1 MIHKGR
7 ILKMNNKKV
16 IPIFF
21 AVDDYYIPFLAVG
34 LQSLVEHSSEEYEYL
49 IKILNTN
56 VSEENKKRIKKY
68 EKENINIEFVDLN
81 YYIKKVKDK
90 LYTRDYYTKTTYFR
104 LFLPEL
110 YPQYDKVLYLDSD
123 IIILEDIANLYNI
136 DIGDNLVGAI
146 PDDIIQ
152 NGKELQEYVEKV
164 VGVATYKKYFNAGI
178 IVMNLDELR
187 KFKFQEKFL
196 HLLETIKFPVAQDQ
210 DYLNRICKGR
220 VKYIDNSWD
229 VMPAPGRN
237 KKDEELRLI
246 HYNLTYKP
254 WRRDDVPYKEFFWKY
269 ANKTDFFE
277 EIQKMKESY
286 TEAERFKDM
295 ETEKDLINLAIQ
307 ESECVG
313 DDRVDK
319 KSLISENNIEKS
331 KDRLEILEKIEKL
344 ELEGKFDVDAENDP
358 PTIILTPDKVDYL
371 KEKTTSKLKTKVA
384 NAVAQNFANELLKKK
399 KLIIKEVRG
408 IENLEGVKTGGI
420 ITCNHFNPFDSFT
433 VEMVFNRT
441 EVGKKKKLYKI
452 IREGNYTNFPGFYGF
467 LFRNCN
473 TLPLSSNTKT
483 MEKLLK
489 AIKKILENKDFILI
503 YPEQSMW
510 WNYKKPKPLKD
521 GAFKFAV
528 KNDVPIIPIFITM
541 EESKIIGE
549 DGFPVMEYFVN
560 IEKPIYKNKELTDRE
575 NINQMRDKNF
585 AIWKEIYEE
594 FYDIPLKYTTLTGK

>member
-1 MIHKGR
+1 
-7 ILKMNNKKV
+7 MNNNKRT

-21 AVDDYYIPFLAVG
+21 AVDDYYIPFLSVG
-34 LQSLVEHSSEEYEYL
+34 LQSLIEHSSEEYEYL
-49 IKILNTN
+49 IKILNIN
-56 VSEENKKRIKKY
+56 VSEKNKKKIKKY
-68 EKENINIEFVDLN
+68 EGDNINIEFVDLN
-81 YYIKKVKDK
+81 YYIDKVKDK

-123 IIILEDIANLYNI
+123 IVILEDIANLYNI
-136 DIGDNLVGAI
+136 DIGENLVGAI

-152 NGKELQEYVEKV
+152 NGKELQEYAEKV
-164 VGVATYKKYFNAGI
+164 VGVATYKNYFNAGI
-178 IVMNLDELR
+178 LLMNLEELR

-196 HLLETIKFPVAQDQ
+196 YLLGTTKFSVAQDQ

-237 KKDEELRLI
+237 KKDEELKLL
-246 HYNLTYKP
+246 HFNLTYKP
-254 WRRDDVPYKEFFWKY
+254 WRSDNVPYKEFFWKY
-269 ANKTDFFE
+269 AKKTEYFN
-277 EIQKMKESY
+277 EIQKMKENY
-286 TEAERFKDM
+286 TEAERLIDM
-295 ETEKDLINLAIQ
+295 ETEKNLIKLAVK

-313 DDRVDK
+313 DDRQDIKVTVNN
-319 KSLISENNIEKS
+319 NNISKS
-331 KDRLEILEKIEKL
+331 KERLEILQKIEKL
-344 ELEGKFDVDAENDP
+344 ELEGKFDVDAEDDP

-371 KEKTTSKLKTKVA
+371 KEKATSKLKAKVA
-384 NAVAQNFANELLKKK
+384 NTVAQNFANEMLRKN

-408 IENLEGVKTGGI
+408 IENIEKVKTGGI
-420 ITCNHFNPFDSFT
+420 ITCNHFNPFDAFT
-433 VEMVFNRT
+433 VEMIFNKT
-441 EVGKKKKLYKI
+441 ENGKNKKLYKI

-483 MEKLLK
+483 MQNLLK
-489 AIKKILENKDFILI
+489 AIKQILANKDFILI

-541 EESKIIGE
+541 EESNIIGE
-549 DGFPVMEYFVN
+549 DGFPIMEYYVN
-560 IEKPIYKNKELTDRE
+560 IEEPIYKNKEITDKE
-575 NINQMRDKNF
+575 NIQQMRDKNF
-585 AIWKEIYEE
+585 DVWKNVYEE
-594 FYDIPLKYTTLTGK
+594 FYETPLEYTTIVGK

>member
-1 MIHKGR
+1 
-7 ILKMNNKKV
+7 MNKDNKV

-21 AVDDYYIPFLAVG
+21 AVDDCYIPFLAVG
-34 LQSLVEHSSEEYEYL
+34 LESLVEHSSEEHEYL

-68 EKENINIEFVDLN
+68 ERENINIEFVDLN
-81 YYIKKVKDK
+81 YYIDKVKDK

-123 IIILEDIANLYNI
+123 IIILEDIANLYNT
-136 DIGDNLVGAI
+136 DIGKNLVGAI

-178 IVMNLDELR
+178 LIMNLDELR
-187 KFKFQEKFL
+187 KFRFQEKFL
-196 HLLETIKFPVAQDQ
+196 HLLETIKFSVAQDQ

-237 KKDEELRLI
+237 KKDEELKLI
-246 HYNLTYKP
+246 HFNLTYKP

-269 ANKTDFFE
+269 AQKTEFFE
-277 EIQKMKESY
+277 EIQRMKENY
-286 TEAERFKDM
+286 TEADKFADM
-295 ETEKDLINLAIQ
+295 ETEKNLINLAVQ

-313 DDRVDK
+313 DDRIK
-319 KSLISENNIEKS
+319 HKSLIDENTAGKS
-331 KDRLEILEKIEKL
+331 KERLEILQRIEKL

-358 PTIILTPDKVDYL
+358 PNIVLTPDKVDYL
-371 KEKTTSKLKTKVA
+371 KEKTTSKLKTMVA
-384 NAVAQNFANELLKKK
+384 NTVAQNFANEMLRKN

-408 IENLEGVKTGGI
+408 IENLDKVKTGGI
-420 ITCNHFNPFDSFT
+420 ITCNHFNPFDAFT
-433 VEMVFNRT
+433 VEMVFKRT
-441 EVGKKKKLYKI
+441 ENGKQKKLYKI

-467 LFRNCN
+467 LFRNCY
-473 TLPLSSNTKT
+473 TLPLSSNRKT
-483 MEKLLK
+483 MENLLK
-489 AIKKILENKDFILI
+489 SIKKILDNKDFILI

-541 EESKIIGE
+541 EESEIIGE
-549 DGFPVMEYFVN
+549 DGFPIMEYFVN
-560 IEKPIYKNKELTDRE
+560 IEKPIYKNKELTDKE
-575 NINQMRDKNF
+575 NIEQMRDKNF
-585 AIWKEIYEE
+585 DIWKGIYEE
-594 FYDIPLKYTTLTGK
+594 FYETPLKYTTNVVK

>member
-1 MIHKGR
+1 
-7 ILKMNNKKV
+7 MNNNKRT

-21 AVDDYYIPFLAVG
+21 AVDDYYIPFLSVG
-34 LQSLVEHSSEEYEYL
+34 LQSLIEHSSEKYEYL
-49 IKILNTN
+49 IKILNIN
-56 VSEENKKRIKKY
+56 VSEKNKKKIKKY
-68 EKENINIEFVDLN
+68 EGDNINIEFVDLN
-81 YYIKKVKDK
+81 YYIDKVKDK

-123 IIILEDIANLYNI
+123 IVILEDIANLYNI

-152 NGKELQEYVEKV
+152 NGKELQEYAEKV
-164 VGVATYKKYFNAGI
+164 VGVATYKNYFNAGI
-178 IVMNLDELR
+178 LLMNLEELR

-196 HLLETIKFPVAQDQ
+196 YLLGTTKFSVAQDQ

-237 KKDEELRLI
+237 KKDEELKLL
-246 HYNLTYKP
+246 HFNLTYKP
-254 WRRDDVPYKEFFWKY
+254 WRSDNVPYKEFFWKY
-269 ANKTDFFE
+269 AKKTEYFN
-277 EIQKMKESY
+277 EIQKMKENY
-286 TEAERFKDM
+286 TEAERLIDM
-295 ETEKDLINLAIQ
+295 ETEKNLIKLAVK

-313 DDRVDK
+313 DDRQDIKVTVNN
-319 KSLISENNIEKS
+319 NNISKS
-331 KDRLEILEKIEKL
+331 KERLEILQKIEKL
-344 ELEGKFDVDAENDP
+344 ELEGKFDVDAEDDP

-371 KEKTTSKLKTKVA
+371 KEKATSKLKAKVA
-384 NAVAQNFANELLKKK
+384 NTVAQNFANEMLRKN

-408 IENLEGVKTGGI
+408 IENIEKVKTGGI
-420 ITCNHFNPFDSFT
+420 ITCNHFNPFDAFT
-433 VEMVFNRT
+433 VEMIFNKT
-441 EVGKKKKLYKI
+441 ENGKNKKLYKI

-483 MEKLLK
+483 MQNLLK
-489 AIKKILENKDFILI
+489 AIKQILANKDFILI

-541 EESKIIGE
+541 EESNIIGE
-549 DGFPVMEYFVN
+549 DGFPIMEYYVN
-560 IEKPIYKNKELTDRE
+560 IEEPIYKNKEITDKE
-575 NINQMRDKNF
+575 NIQQMRDKNF
-585 AIWKEIYEE
+585 DVWKNVYEE
-594 FYDIPLKYTTLTGK
+594 FYETPLEYTTIVGK

>member
-1 MIHKGR
+1 
-7 ILKMNNKKV
+7 MNNNKV

-21 AVDDYYIPFLAVG
+21 AVDDCYIPFLAVG
-34 LQSLVEHSSEEYEYL
+34 LRSLIDHSSEEYEYL

-56 VSEENKKRIKKY
+56 VSEENKKKIKKY

-81 YYIKKVKDK
+81 YYINKVKEK

-123 IIILEDIANLYNI
+123 IIILDDIANLYNI

-152 NGKELQEYVEKV
+152 NGKEFQEYAEKV

-178 IVMNLDELR
+178 LVMNLDELR

-196 HLLETIKFPVAQDQ
+196 YLLGTIKFSVAQDQ

-237 KKDEELRLI
+237 KKDEELKLI

-254 WRRDDVPYKEFFWKY
+254 WHRDDVPYKEFFWEY
-269 ANKTDFFE
+269 AKKTEFFE
-277 EIQKMKESY
+277 YIQKIKDNY
-286 TEAERFKDM
+286 TEADRFADM
-295 ETEKDLINLAIQ
+295 QTEKNLVSLAVK

-313 DDRVDK
+313 DDRANRKPLVGESD
-319 KSLISENNIEKS
+319 IEKS
-331 KDRLEILEKIEKL
+331 KERLEILEKIKKL
-344 ELEGKFDVDAENDP
+344 EREGKFDIDAENDP
-358 PTIILTPDKVDYL
+358 PNIVLTPENVDYL
-371 KEKTTSKLKTKVA
+371 KEKMSSKFKTKVA
-384 NAVAQNFANELLKKK
+384 NTLAETFANELLRKN

-408 IENLEGVKTGGI
+408 IENLEEVKTGGI
-420 ITCNHFNPFDSFT
+420 ITCNHFNPFDAFT
-433 VEMVFNRT
+433 VEMIFKKT
-441 EVGKKKKLYKI
+441 EIGKQKKLYKI

-467 LFRNCN
+467 LFRNCY

-483 MEKLLK
+483 MENLLN

-528 KNDVPIIPIFITM
+528 KNNVPIIPIFITM
-541 EESKIIGE
+541 EESNIIGE
-549 DGFPVMEYFVN
+549 DGFPVMEYIVN
-560 IEKPIYKNKELTDRE
+560 IEKPIYKDKKLTDRE
-575 NINQMRDKNF
+575 NINKMRDKNF
-585 AIWKEIYEE
+585 AVWKDIYEK
-594 FYDIPLKYTTLTGK
+594 FYDTPLKYTTLVEE

>member
-1 MIHKGR
+1 
-7 ILKMNNKKV
+7 MNNNKV

-21 AVDDYYIPFLAVG
+21 AVDDVYIPFLAVA
-34 LQSLVEHSSEEYEYL
+34 LRSLVEHSSEEYEYL

-56 VSEENKKRIKKY
+56 VSEENKKKIKKF
-68 EKENINIEFVDLN
+68 EKENLNIEFVDLN
-81 YYIKKVKDK
+81 YYIDKVKDK

-123 IIILEDIANLYNI
+123 IVILEDIANLYNI
-136 DIGDNLVGAI
+136 DIGNNLVGAI

-246 HYNLTYKP
+246 HYNLTFKP
-254 WRRDDVPYKEFFWKY
+254 WRRDDVPYKEFFWEY
-269 ANKTDFFE
+269 AKKTEFFE
-277 EIQKMKESY
+277 DIQEMKENY

-295 ETEKDLINLAIQ
+295 ETEKNLINLAIQ

-313 DDRVDK
+313 DDRVK
-319 KSLISENNIEKS
+319 RKSLVGESNIEKS
-331 KDRLEILEKIEKL
+331 KERLEILEKIEKL

-358 PTIILTPDKVDYL
+358 PNVVLTPENVDYL
-371 KEKTTSKLKTKVA
+371 KEKMLSKLKTKVA
-384 NAVAQNFANELLKKK
+384 NTVAENFVNELLKKN
-399 KLIIKEVRG
+399 KLIIKDVRG

-420 ITCNHFNPFDSFT
+420 ITCNHFNPFDVFT
-433 VEMVFNRT
+433 VEMVFKRT
-441 EVGKKKKLYKI
+441 EIGKQKKLYKI
-452 IREGNYTNFPGFYGF
+452 IREGNYTNFSGFYGF
-467 LFRNCN
+467 LFRNCY

-483 MEKLLK
+483 MENLLK
-489 AIKKILENKDFILI
+489 AINKILENKDFILI

-541 EESKIIGE
+541 EESDIIGE
-549 DGFPVMEYFVN
+549 DGFPVMEYIVN

-585 AIWKEIYEE
+585 AVWKEIYEE
-594 FYDIPLKYTTLTGK
+594 FYDTPLKYTTLVGK

>member
-1 MIHKGR
+1 MN
-7 ILKMNNKKV
+7 NNKKV

-34 LQSLVEHSSEEYEYL
+34 LQSLVENSSEEYEYL

-56 VSEENKKRIKKY
+56 VSEKSKKEIKKY
-68 EKENINIEFVDLN
+68 ERENINIEFVDLN
-81 YYIKKVKDK
+81 YYIEKVKDK

-136 DIGDNLVGAI
+136 DIGNNLVGAI

-152 NGKELQEYVEKV
+152 NGKELQEYAEKV
-164 VGVATYKKYFNAGI
+164 VGVSTYKKYFNAGI
-178 IVMNLDELR
+178 LVMNLDELR
-187 KFKFQEKFL
+187 KFNFQEKFL
-196 HLLETIKFPVAQDQ
+196 YLLGTTKFSVAQDQ

-220 VKYIDNSWD
+220 VKYIDNAWD

-237 KKDEELRLI
+237 KKDEELKLL
-246 HYNLTYKP
+246 HFNLTYKP
-254 WRRDDVPYKEFFWKY
+254 WRRDDVPYKEFFWEY
-269 ANKTDFFE
+269 AKKTEFYN
-277 EIQKMKESY
+277 EIQEMKENY
-286 TEAERFKDM
+286 TDEERFVDM
-295 ETEKDLINLAIQ
+295 ETERNLVKLAAK
-307 ESECVG
+307 EAECVG
-313 DDRVDK
+313 DDRTEK
-319 KSLISENNIEKS
+319 KVVIQESSVQKS
-331 KDRLEILEKIEKL
+331 KERLEILEKIKKL

-358 PTIILTPDKVDYL
+358 PTITLTPDKIDYL
-371 KEKTTSKLKTKVA
+371 KEKTTSKVKAKVA
-384 NAVAQNFANELLKKK
+384 NAVAQNFANELLKKN

-408 IENLEGVKTGGI
+408 IQNLEGVKTGGI

-433 VEMVFNRT
+433 VEMIFKRT
-441 EVGKKKKLYKI
+441 EIGKQKKLYKI

-467 LFRNCN
+467 LFRNCY

-483 MEKLLK
+483 MQNLLK

-521 GAFKFAV
+521 GAYKFAV

-541 EESKIIGE
+541 EESNIIGE
-549 DGFPVMEYFVN
+549 DGFPVMEYYVN

-585 AIWKEIYEE
+585 AVWKDIYEE
-594 FYDIPLKYTTLTGK
+594 FYETPLKYTTLVGK

>member
-1 MIHKGR
+1 MN
-7 ILKMNNKKV
+7 NNKKV

-34 LQSLVEHSSEEYEYL
+34 LQSLVEHSSKEYEYL
-49 IKILNTN
+49 IKILHTN
-56 VSEENKKRIKKY
+56 VSEKSKKRIKKY

-81 YYIKKVKDK
+81 YYVEKIKDQ

-136 DIGDNLVGAI
+136 DIGSNLVGGI

-152 NGKELQEYVEKV
+152 NGKELQEYAEKV
-164 VGVATYKKYFNAGI
+164 VGVSTYKKYFNAGI
-178 IVMNLDELR
+178 LLMNLDELR
-187 KFKFQEKFL
+187 KYKFQEKFL
-196 HLLETIKFPVAQDQ
+196 YLLGTTKFSVAQDQ

-237 KKDEELRLI
+237 KKDEELKLL
-246 HYNLTYKP
+246 HFNLTYKP
-254 WRRDDVPYKEFFWKY
+254 WHIDNVPYKEYFWEY
-269 ANKTDFFE
+269 AKKTEFYD
-277 EIQKMKESY
+277 EIREIKENY
-286 TEAERFKDM
+286 TEAQKLIDM
-295 ETEKDLINLAIQ
+295 ETEKNLIRLAVK
-307 ESECVG
+307 EAECVG
-313 DDRVDK
+313 DDRQDRK
-319 KSLISENNIEKS
+319 ITEKDSPEGKS
-331 KDRLEILEKIEKL
+331 KERLEILKKIEKL

-371 KEKTTSKLKTKVA
+371 KEKATSKIKAKVA
-384 NAVAQNFANELLKKK
+384 NTVAQNFANELLRKN
-399 KLIIKEVRG
+399 KLIIKEVKG
-408 IENLEGVKTGGI
+408 IENIEKVKTGGI
-420 ITCNHFNPFDSFT
+420 ITCNHFNPFDAFT
-433 VEMVFNRT
+433 VEMIFNKT
-441 EVGKKKKLYKI
+441 EKGKNKKLYKI

-467 LFRNCN
+467 LFRNCY

-483 MEKLLK
+483 MQNLLK
-489 AIKKILENKDFILI
+489 AIKQILENKDFILI

-521 GAFKFAV
+521 GAFKIAV

-541 EESKIIGE
+541 EESNIIGE
-549 DGFPVMEYFVN
+549 DGFPIMEYHVN
-560 IEKPIYKNKELTDRE
+560 IEEPIYKNKKLTDKE
-575 NINQMRDKNF
+575 NIQEMRNKNF
-585 AIWKEIYEE
+585 DIWKNIYEK
-594 FYDIPLKYTTLTGK
+594 FYETPLKYTTVIGK

>member
-1 MIHKGR
+1 
-7 ILKMNNKKV
+7 MNNKKV